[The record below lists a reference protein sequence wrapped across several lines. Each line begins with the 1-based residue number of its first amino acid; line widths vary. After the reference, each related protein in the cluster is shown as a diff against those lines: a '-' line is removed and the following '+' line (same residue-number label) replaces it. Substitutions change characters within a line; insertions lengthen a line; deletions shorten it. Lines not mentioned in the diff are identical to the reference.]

1 MYRERAG
8 RVRWGGGAMRTI
20 HDAKQESTRAL
31 LGATALSPLFLSL
44 GVSVVFAEETETVV
58 IHITRS
64 LVSPPPYA
72 SVTLLQWLVH
82 VWAGAGG
89 RRLTAQAHVSAHT
102 RREVIYSKLAY
113 HMYARAPF
121 LGAARG
127 IFFLYLV

>member
-64 LVSPPPYA
+64 LVSPP
-72 SVTLLQWLVH
+72 H
-82 VWAGAGG
+82 M
-89 RRLTAQAHVSAHT
+89 RRL
-102 RREVIYSKLAY
+102 RFFNGWFMFGR
-113 HMYARAPF
+113 AR
-121 LGAARG
+121 
-127 IFFLYLV
+127 VVDD